1 MGIEN
6 LNHLENKKIL
16 VLGMARSGVASAMFL
31 KNRGAHVVV
40 NDKKSKSE
48 VLQMVETLESKGI
61 KTIVG
66 GHPFELLDEVDFIV
80 KSPGI
85 PGDIPILIRAE
96 ELHIPIISEIELG
109 YLFSRA
115 QIIAVTGTN
124 GKTTT
129 TTLISEI
136 FKNDDREV
144 SAAGNIGMPLIQV
157 AERISMSG
165 FLVVEVSSFQLEH
178 IYKFKPKISVILNIT
193 QDHLN
198 IHKTFENYIKAKMRI
213 FENQDE
219 NDFTILNADDE
230 IMSSFA
236 SKTRG
241 KVIFFS
247 RKKELDYGVFIKNNV
262 IVIKD
267 ENNIFPICN
276 INELGIKG
284 NHNIEN
290 VLAAVCVGWKS
301 NVNLSNMVYTLKKF
315 QGVEHRLELVD
326 MIQGVRFINDSKGT
340 NPDAAVKALEAV
352 SEPIIL
358 IAGGMDKGTDFKEF
372 VSYFDG
378 KVKALIVMGETA
390 DKIMNTAL
398 DSGFDSNYIIKVSKM
413 EDAVAESFRFSSE
426 GDCVLLSPACASW
439 DMYESF
445 EERGRIFKECVK
457 LLRRKIDGQQKKG
470 S

>member
-1 MGIEN
+1 MGIDN
-6 LNHLENKKIL
+6 LINKNIL
-16 VLGMARSGVASAMFL
+16 VLGMARSGVASAIFL
-31 KNRGAHVVV
+31 KNRGAHVIV
-40 NDKKSKSE
+40 NDIKPKSE
-48 VLQMVETLESKGI
+48 VIQTVKTLESKGI

-66 GHPFELLDEVDFIV
+66 GHPTELLEEIDFII

-85 PGDIPILIRAE
+85 PGDIPILARAN
-96 ELHIPIISEIELG
+96 ELHIPIMGEIELG
-109 YLFSRA
+109 YLFSRG

-136 FKNDDREV
+136 LKNDDKEA

-157 AERISMSG
+157 TESISISG
-165 FLVVEVSSFQLEH
+165 FLVVEVSSFQLENIH
-178 IYKFKPKISVILNIT
+178 KFKPKISVILNIT

-198 IHKTFENYIKAKMRI
+198 VHKTFENYIKAKARI

-230 IMSSFA
+230 IVLSLA
-236 SKTRG
+236 SGTKG

-247 RKKELDYGVFIKNNV
+247 RKKELDYGVFIKNNI

-276 INELGIKG
+276 INEIGIKG

-290 VLAAVCVGWKS
+290 ALAAVCVGWKS
-301 NVNLSNMVYTLKKF
+301 NVNLSNLVYTLKKF

-326 MIQGVRFINDSKGT
+326 TIQGVKFINDSKGT

-352 SEPIIL
+352 CEPIIL

-372 VSYFDG
+372 VGSFAG
-378 KVKALIVMGETA
+378 KVKALIVMGEVA
-390 DKIMNTAL
+390 DKIMETAV
-398 DSGFDSNYIIKVSKM
+398 DSGFDAKNIIKVSTM
-413 EDAVAESFRFSSE
+413 EDAVAESFRFSGE

-445 EERGRIFKECVK
+445 EERGRVFKECVK
-457 LLRRKIDGQQKKG
+457 FLRRKMDG
-470 S
+470 

>member
-85 PGDIPILIRAE
+85 PGDIPILIRTE

-144 SAAGNIGMPLIQV
+144 SAAGI
-157 AERISMSG
+157 
-165 FLVVEVSSFQLEH
+165 
-178 IYKFKPKISVILNIT
+178 
-193 QDHLN
+193 
-198 IHKTFENYIKAKMRI
+198 
-213 FENQDE
+213 
-219 NDFTILNADDE
+219 
-230 IMSSFA
+230 
-236 SKTRG
+236 
-241 KVIFFS
+241 
-247 RKKELDYGVFIKNNV
+247 
-262 IVIKD
+262 
-267 ENNIFPICN
+267 
-276 INELGIKG
+276 
-284 NHNIEN
+284 
-290 VLAAVCVGWKS
+290 
-301 NVNLSNMVYTLKKF
+301 
-315 QGVEHRLELVD
+315 
-326 MIQGVRFINDSKGT
+326 
-340 NPDAAVKALEAV
+340 
-352 SEPIIL
+352 
-358 IAGGMDKGTDFKEF
+358 
-372 VSYFDG
+372 
-378 KVKALIVMGETA
+378 
-390 DKIMNTAL
+390 
-398 DSGFDSNYIIKVSKM
+398 
-413 EDAVAESFRFSSE
+413 
-426 GDCVLLSPACASW
+426 
-439 DMYESF
+439 
-445 EERGRIFKECVK
+445 
-457 LLRRKIDGQQKKG
+457 
-470 S
+470 